1 MPVHGTY
8 PCAHPHPTIDALWNL
23 HHGAEDCGRDWFF
36 SSAEGATAPETLRQ
50 TDRTSADNS
59 GKRTGTLH
67 GPTEGATSAQLGNL
81 SGVEDRGG
89 TEFAAGRV

>member
-1 MPVHGTY
+1 MHGSNAVPIITLRLT
-8 PCAHPHPTIDALWNL
+8 C
-23 HHGAEDCGRDWFF
+23 HGISTMVPSTAGETGL

-50 TDRTSADNS
+50 MDRSQVNNS
-59 GKRTGTLH
+59 GKRTGLMH

-89 TEFAAGRV
+89 TDFAAGRS